1 MIEYEVEEID
11 EELVIEMDDD
21 EEEELLNADQNEND
35 DDDTQSFS
43 DEEGAENIDDF
54 ELDEGILSRV
64 LN

>member
-1 MIEYEVEEID
+1 MED
-11 EELVIEMDDD
+11 GDD
-21 EEEELLNADQNEND
+21 EALLEVGQNETDEADETN
-35 DDDTQSFS
+35 SFS

>member
-1 MIEYEVEEID
+1 
-11 EELVIEMDDD
+11 MDDD

-64 LN
+64 LNQRSKKS